1 MQLIFKIILLR
12 RRQKE
17 SLLRHLNIKN
27 EDIDRLIKHAI
38 KSQNNSSINYDVIK
52 NNYECLLNNIYNKK
66 CNNVKKIK

>member
-17 SLLRHLNIKN
+17 SLLRHLNIKK
-27 EDIDRLIKHAI
+27 EDIDRLIKHVI

-52 NNYECLLNNIYNKK
+52 NN
-66 CNNVKKIK
+66 